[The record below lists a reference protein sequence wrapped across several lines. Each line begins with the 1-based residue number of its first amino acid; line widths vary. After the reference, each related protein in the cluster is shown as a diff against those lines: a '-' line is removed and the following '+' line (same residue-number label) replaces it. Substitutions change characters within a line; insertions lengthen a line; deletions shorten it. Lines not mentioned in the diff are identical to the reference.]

1 MAAPPRVFGLLATT
15 MLARKSAQ
23 QQLSVLTSV
32 WLDDGM
38 VIASDITALVGR
50 TPLVRL
56 NRLPA
61 VSGCRAE
68 LVAKLESFN
77 PTASVKDRIAGAMVQ
92 AAEEAGTISPGR
104 TVLVEPT
111 SGNTGIALAMV
122 AAARGYRLILTMPDT
137 MSTERRAMLRAYG
150 AELQLTSGAEGIQGA
165 IDLARELVDEIPE
178 AYLLQQFANPA
189 NPAIHARTTA
199 EEIWADTEGQLD
211 VLVAGVGTGGTI
223 TGCGRLLKQRHPD
236 LKVVA
241 VEPAGSAVLSG
252 QPAGPHRIQG
262 IGAGFVPPVLD
273 RELIDEVIA
282 VSDEEAMVIGRR
294 LAREEG
300 LLSGVSSGAAVAAA
314 LQLGQRPELE
324 GKRIVVILASF
335 GERYLSTPMFSS
347 ALPLPPRLDGQL

>member
-1 MAAPPRVFGLLATT
+1 MG
-15 MLARKSAQ
+15 
-23 QQLSVLTSV
+23 
-32 WLDDGM
+32 
-38 VIASDITALVGR
+38 IASDITALVGR

-61 VSGCRAE
+61 AFGARAE
-68 LVAKLESFN
+68 VLAKLESFN

-92 AAEEAGTISPGR
+92 AAEDEGTITPGR

-150 AELQLTSGAEGIQGA
+150 AELQLTPGSEGIQGA
-165 IDLARELVDEIPE
+165 IDLAQELVEEIPD
-178 AYLLQQFANPA
+178 AYLLQQFVNAA
-189 NPAIHARTTA
+189 NPAIHERTTA
-199 EEIWADTEGQLD
+199 EELWADTDGSLD

-223 TGCGRLLKQRHPD
+223 TGCARLLKARNPHLQ
-236 LKVVA
+236 VVA

-273 RELIDEVIA
+273 QGLIDEVIP
-282 VSDEEAMVIGRR
+282 VTDDDAMEIGRR

-300 LLSGVSSGAAVAAA
+300 LLSGVSSGAAMAAA
-314 LQLGQRPELE
+314 LQLAQRPELE

-347 ALPLPPRLDGQL
+347 SSSLPPRLGGHL

>member
-1 MAAPPRVFGLLATT
+1 MG
-15 MLARKSAQ
+15 
-23 QQLSVLTSV
+23 
-32 WLDDGM
+32 
-38 VIASDITALVGR
+38 IASDITALVGR

-56 NRLPA
+56 NRLPVA
-61 VSGCRAE
+61 FGAKAE
-68 LVAKLESFN
+68 VLAKLESFN

-92 AAEEAGTISPGR
+92 AAEDEGTITPGR

-150 AELQLTSGAEGIQGA
+150 AELQLTPGVEGIQGA
-165 IDLARELVDEIPE
+165 IDLAKELVEEIPD
-178 AYLLQQFANPA
+178 AYLLQQFVNAA
-189 NPAIHARTTA
+189 NPAIHERTTA
-199 EEIWADTEGQLD
+199 EELWADTEGNLD

-223 TGCGRLLKQRHPD
+223 TGCARLLKVRNPNLQ
-236 LKVVA
+236 VVA

-273 RELIDEVIA
+273 RGLIDEVIA
-282 VSDEEAMVIGRR
+282 ISDDDAMVIGRR

-300 LLSGVSSGAAVAAA
+300 LLSGVSSGAAMAAA
-314 LQLGQRPELE
+314 LQLAQRPELD

-347 ALPLPPRLDGQL
+347 SSSLPPRLGGHL